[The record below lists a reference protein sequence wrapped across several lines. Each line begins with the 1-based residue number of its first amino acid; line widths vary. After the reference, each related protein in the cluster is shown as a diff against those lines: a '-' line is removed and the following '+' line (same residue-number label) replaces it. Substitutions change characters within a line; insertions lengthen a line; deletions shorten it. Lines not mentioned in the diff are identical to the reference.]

1 MKKLLLLILIEALL
15 SFHLKAQPEIIWQK
29 CLGGTHH
36 EAFIDAKSTPDGG
49 YICLGV
55 TSSINYDLLNVCCP
69 AGGNDIWVV
78 KLDSNLVIEWQR
90 IYSYDNNPIDAM
102 KSIFVN
108 NDTTYTMFGT
118 IESMGEDN
126 ICNCNHSTSQDI
138 WMVTIN
144 SNGYIINQKCFGGS
158 SYDLLNNVSQ
168 CEDGG
173 YLIGANSGSG
183 DGDVGIHYGSD
194 FSTDAFIVKTNE
206 LGEIQWTKTI
216 GGTGYDGAVVTALSG
231 NRCLINIV
239 TSSKDHDLAGLVPDG
254 ETYGRLL
261 LITDGAGNTIKEQY
275 DRSYGHLFELLK
287 PYEISPNNY
296 LLLGYNQIDT
306 GIFSG
311 NKGGI
316 DAIIAIYDSN
326 LILSNVFQFGG
337 SAMDVFERMHV
348 LNDSTFYFTGYTYSS
363 DFDAQEG
370 NGEEEEDAFIVKTDM
385 QFNKLWSKTLGATGS
400 DRCSNVSA
408 FDTNILLI
416 GFSGVYGEND
426 GDIIGAHFDPTFG
439 ANGEGWLIIME
450 DTISVNSSDSLNPNI
465 NIYPNPAQDL
475 IIIEITDNIITDY
488 YLEVVSLTGQ
498 IVIKNQLSDNAI
510 SEVDVYNLPAGIYI
524 FKISNNT
531 SPTYTKKIIIQ

>member
-1 MKKLLLLILIEALL
+1 MKKLFLLILIEALL
-15 SFHLKAQPEIIWQK
+15 TFHLKAQPEIIWQK
-29 CLGGTHH
+29 CFGGTHGD
-36 EAFIDAKSTPDGG
+36 AFIDAKRTSDGG
-49 YICLGV
+49 YICLGN
-55 TSSINYDLLNVCCP
+55 SDSEDFDLEGVCCNK
-69 AGGNDIWVV
+69 GGFDYWIV
-78 KLDSNLVIEWQR
+78 KFDSNFNILWQKQFGTE
-90 IYSYDNNPIDAM
+90 IGTEVPN
-102 KSIFVN
+102 SIFIN
-108 NDTTYTMFGT
+108 FDGTFSIFGVVEGNSGDCT
-118 IESMGEDN
+118 
-126 ICNCNHSTSQDI
+126 CNHSSSQDI
-138 WMVTIN
+138 WMVTLSSTGN
-144 SNGYIINQKCFGGS
+144 IINQKCFGGS
-158 SYDLLNNVSQ
+158 SYDILYNVSK

-173 YLIGANSGSG
+173 YLIGAYSGSG

-216 GGTGYDGAVVTALSG
+216 GGTGYDGAVVTGLSG

-254 ETYGRLL
+254 ETYGRLMI
-261 LITDGAGNTIKEQY
+261 ITDGAGNIIKEQY

-337 SAMDVFERMHV
+337 SEIDVFENMHI
-348 LNDSTFYFTGYTYSS
+348 LNDSTFYFTGYSYSS
-363 DFDAQEG
+363 DFDTQG
-370 NGEEEEDAFIVKTDM
+370 DHGEEEDAFIVKTDM
-385 QFNKLWSKTLGATGS
+385 QFNKIWSKTLGASGG
-400 DRCSNVSA
+400 DRCSIISSL
-408 FDTNILLI
+408 DTNILLI
-416 GFSGVYGEND
+416 GGSSVYGEND
-426 GDIIGAHFDPTFG
+426 GDIIGAHYDASIG
-439 ANGEGWLIIME
+439 ANGDGWLIIME
-450 DTISVNSSDSLNPNI
+450 DRISMDSSDSLNPNI

-475 IIIEITDNIITDY
+475 ITIEITDNVISDY
-488 YLEVVSLTGQ
+488 YLEVISLTGQ
-498 IVIKNQLSDNAI
+498 IVIKTDISDNAI